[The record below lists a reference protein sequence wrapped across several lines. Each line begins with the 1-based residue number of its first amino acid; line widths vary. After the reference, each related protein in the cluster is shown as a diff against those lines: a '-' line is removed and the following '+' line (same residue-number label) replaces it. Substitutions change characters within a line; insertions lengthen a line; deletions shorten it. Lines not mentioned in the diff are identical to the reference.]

1 MRQLLLFFGLL
12 FCIGQSAAQSR
23 LQGFITDENDGG
35 AGVPFANVVLKKNG
49 EMVAGTATDFDGNYH
64 LSNIPAGTY
73 VLEIS
78 VLGMPTIVVEGLEIR
93 SNATKTYDVSYP
105 KNNNID
111 DLDIVVVD
119 EWQYSKFGH
128 LSGKISVETAGATGQ
143 LFELILRKEGEEIA
157 KTKTDFDG
165 NYMFWDINGGF
176 YVLEIVAIGLPNW
189 AIKKEIHMTNGMAQT
204 YNCLLNAADIEPK

>member
-12 FCIGQSAAQSR
+12 FCIGQSAAQSVLR
-23 LQGFITDENDGG
+23 GEITEENNSI
-35 AGVPFANVVLKKNG
+35 PFANVVLKKNG
-49 EMVAGTATDFDGNYH
+49 EMVAGTATDFDGNYE
-64 LSNIPAGTY
+64 LSNIFSGTY
-73 VLEIS
+73 DLEIS
-78 VLGMPTIVVEGLEIR
+78 AIGLPTVVAKDLQIR
-93 SNATKTYDVSYP
+93 SNATKTYDVSYR
-105 KNNNID
+105 KNDEID
-111 DLDIVVVD
+111 DFNIIV
-119 EWQYSKFGH
+119 EAGWQDSKFGH

-157 KTKTDFDG
+157 KTKTAFDG
-165 NYMFWDINGGF
+165 NYMFWDIKGGF